1 MHTARGDEVNQIQ
14 FTRFDPATGQ
24 ILYNGEVPESFI
36 ALQGPHLIF
45 GNYDSEGYYV
55 VAGQVMPRPEN
66 TAFLDGTVIKNLPV
80 PSTLKING
88 KSYPCADTRVDL
100 EFTYP
105 GVYVIEI
112 DSFPHK
118 PTRFTVVR

>member
-1 MHTARGDEVNQIQ
+1 MNQIQ
-14 FTRFDPATGQ
+14 FTRFDPETGQ
-24 ILYNGEVPESFI
+24 ILYTGEVPEPFI
-36 ALQGPHLIF
+36 ALQGPHLVI
-45 GNYDSEGYYV
+45 GKYDSEGYYV

-66 TAFLDGTVIKNLPV
+66 TAYLEGAVIKNLPA
-80 PSTLKING
+80 PSILKIND
-88 KSYPCADTRVDL
+88 KSYSCADTRVDL

-118 PTRFTVVR
+118 PARFTVVR

>member
-1 MHTARGDEVNQIQ
+1 MNQIQ
-14 FTRFDPATGQ
+14 FTRFDPVTGQ
-24 ILYNGEVPESFI
+24 ILHSGEVPEPFVE
-36 ALQGPHLIF
+36 LQGSDIVLGKF
-45 GNYDSEGYYV
+45 DGKDSYI

-118 PTRFTVVR
+118 PAKFTVVR